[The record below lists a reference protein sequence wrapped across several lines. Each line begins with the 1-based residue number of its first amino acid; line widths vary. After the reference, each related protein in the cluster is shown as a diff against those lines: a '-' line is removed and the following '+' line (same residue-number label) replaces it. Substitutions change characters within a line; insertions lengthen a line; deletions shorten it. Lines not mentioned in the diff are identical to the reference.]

1 MSGSLRFIITSRC
14 LNFQFSISK
23 LTDKSARAYVHITE
37 ERKKSLLAPK
47 NVLWHFQSSIAKI

>member
-37 ERKKSLLAPK
+37 ERKKITACTKKSFVAFP
-47 NVLWHFQSSIAKI
+47 V